1 MGAAVKLLLYFNLFL
16 VQLQLWSSFL
26 PISYSAEVRYL
37 PGFPGP
43 LPFHLE
49 TGYVGVG
56 ESEDVQLFY
65 YFVKSAKNPEKDPL
79 LLWLT
84 GGPLYF
90 VVKEY
95 NGSLPNLVLNPHSW
109 TQVASIIFVDSPVG
123 TGFSYSISSQGHQ
136 TGDFK
141 TSKQLYQFLTKWM
154 FDHPEFLNNH
164 FYVAGDSYSGK
175 IVPLVAKEIS
185 DGNEAG
191 NGLLINL
198 KGYLLGNPITDLAF
212 DRNKIVPF
220 CHGMGLIPDELYESL
235 KRSCGG
241 NYIQIE
247 PTNVQ
252 CLKDMQSF
260 HKCISGLN
268 PYQILEPLCVF
279 VSPKPKEMVGDRRS
293 LSQNYYKIL
302 DPQPPIPAVGCR
314 NYGYLLAYYWTN
326 DIRVQNALHIQ
337 KKWQRCK
344 YDLPYLFQV
353 QSSIP
358 YHAFLSKKG
367 YPSLIYSGDHDMAVP
382 FLATEAWIKSL
393 NYSIV
398 DEWRSWIVDG
408 QIGGYTRTYSN
419 HMTYATVK
427 PR

>member
-1 MGAAVKLLLYFNLFL
+1 MTNRSKLAAMHELFIRLVDDCGKTTIGKGRLRRIANTDKIIKVFPLGVLGLWGWKVKSTKLG
-16 VQLQLWSSFL
+16 LWGFGS
-26 PISYSAEVRYL
+26 ITGGTV
-37 PGFPGP
+37 PGFVNGGFMGVKPGK
-43 LPFHLE
+43 LAGTIGLKIF
-49 TGYVGVG
+49 
-56 ESEDVQLFY
+56 
-65 YFVKSAKNPEKDPL
+65 
-79 LLWLT
+79 
-84 GGPLYF
+84 
-90 VVKEY
+90 
-95 NGSLPNLVLNPHSW
+95 
-109 TQVASIIFVDSPVG
+109 QVASIIFVDSPVG

-136 TGDFK
+136 TGDFKK

-185 DGNEAG
+185 NGNEAG
-191 NGLLINL
+191 NGLVINL
-198 KGYLLGNPITDLAF
+198 KGYLLGNPVTDLAF

-279 VSPKPKEMVGDRRS
+279 VSSKPKEMVGDRRS
-293 LSQNYYKIL
+293 ISQNYYKIL
-302 DPQPPIPAVGCR
+302 DPQPPIPAIGCR

-337 KKWQRCK
+337 KVSNEKWQRCK

-367 YPSLIYSGDHDMAVP
+367 YPSLIYSGDHDMVVP

-393 NYSIV
+393 NYSVV

-427 PR
+427 AR

>member
-1 MGAAVKLLLYFNLFL
+1 MGAAVKPLLYFNLFL
-16 VQLQLWSSFL
+16 VQLQLRSSFL

-84 GGPLYF
+84 GDSLAISIYGLQSLIGSSSENYF
-90 VVKEY
+90 
-95 NGSLPNLVLNPHSW
+95 
-109 TQVASIIFVDSPVG
+109 Q
-123 TGFSYSISSQGHQ
+123 
-136 TGDFK
+136 
-141 TSKQLYQFLTKWM
+141 
-154 FDHPEFLNNH
+154 
-164 FYVAGDSYSGK
+164 
-175 IVPLVAKEIS
+175 
-185 DGNEAG
+185 
-191 NGLLINL
+191 
-198 KGYLLGNPITDLAF
+198 GYLLGNPVTDLTF

-220 CHGMGLIPDELYESL
+220 RHGMGLIPDELYESL

-268 PYQILEPLCVF
+268 PYQILEPLCIF

-302 DPQPPIPAVGCR
+302 DPQPPIPTVGCR
-314 NYGYLLAYYWTN
+314 NYGYLLAYYW
-326 DIRVQNALHIQ
+326 A
-337 KKWQRCK
+337 
-344 YDLPYLFQV
+344 
-353 QSSIP
+353 
-358 YHAFLSKKG
+358 
-367 YPSLIYSGDHDMAVP
+367 
-382 FLATEAWIKSL
+382 E
-393 NYSIV
+393 
-398 DEWRSWIVDG
+398 
-408 QIGGYTRTYSN
+408 
-419 HMTYATVK
+419 
-427 PR
+427 